1 MPPYRPLAHALFLA
15 LGLGLALPAT
25 LAAAAPASA
34 RVYDRAAIERSG
46 AATLAEFLR
55 GLPQLPFGVSRPGIE
70 SEPFAQADYPGLG
83 ANRTQVLIDG
93 RPMPQM
99 ATGFG
104 GANLATIPL
113 ALVERV
119 EIIPTVS
126 LATQGSGAAGGAIN
140 LVLRRVA
147 DGGALAIGASEPQ
160 GAAGAQQQ
168 AAAFLGL
175 RGEHGGMQI
184 GIASE
189 RSEALPAR
197 ERPGALVSGSTFA
210 NNFQVTTGSA
220 AAGYYPSS
228 LLRHPVHGAAVPGGC
243 IGPGFSLVGSGSNAY
258 CRYDPSLL
266 ATAEPELRST
276 GLSAHADFEINEGLA
291 GFVDGWLGRA
301 RSEGQDQPRIAFD
314 PAFPSGAVSLILI
327 PPDSPNHP
335 ANRFPGLGY
344 DASRPV
350 YLRHRFVA
358 SGALREGGKERAH
371 SLRAGLRGERDGI
384 EWSIT
389 LQQAQSRLE
398 DRSDGVLSGTRA
410 AVAIASGQYDIYAPY
425 ANSPELVDSF
435 IVDGGRDASTS
446 ERGFELIATSRFGDF
461 AGGSATWSAAADY
474 RRESLQVDDTRPDFG
489 FPTFIRDGDREHA
502 GVGGELRIP
511 FHERASVGLA
521 ARHDRYDS
529 VGGATSGNVELRWEP
544 GGGWWLQAD
553 AMRGFVAPRLAEDLV
568 RTGPASYSI
577 VYSYYLAPGCTPQPN
592 LAVEPC
598 GLFVREHFID
608 NPDLESER
616 HRRWRVELGWAYA
629 ESFTASLAW
638 FDHAIDDRIQ
648 QIGATALVQCAIGVR
663 TDCPDGIGILPLA
676 LGAPDP
682 RLGLGVQLDPTA
694 HIEESLLQRGHANF
708 GSIDLRGAELR
719 LSARRELRDLGSL
732 EARFDAIYLDTR
744 RTDGPCSAFDECL
757 GNPGLPRVRA
767 LLELAWTRGDFA
779 LGWQLRHTGGTS
791 STAGVDPQDGYD
803 GPARLPSWTVHD
815 AQLRWRAPWQAEFA
829 FGVRNLF
836 DRAPVVDP
844 VDPTGEGYD
853 LTLYEGAGRTPYL
866 QYRQAW

>member
-1 MPPYRPLAHALFLA
+1 MTPCRPLAHALLLA

-25 LAAAAPASA
+25 QASAASASA

-55 GLPQLPFGVSRPGIE
+55 GLPQLPFGVGRSGIE

-119 EIIPTVS
+119 EIIPTAS
-126 LATQGSGAAGGAIN
+126 LAAQGSGAAGGAIN
-140 LVLRRVA
+140 LVLRRVV

-168 AAAFLGL
+168 AAVFLGW
-175 RGEHGGMQI
+175 RGERGGIQV
-184 GIASE
+184 GLAGE
-189 RSEALPAR
+189 RSAALPAR
-197 ERPGALVSGSTFA
+197 ERAGALAFGSTFA
-210 NNFQVTTGSA
+210 NNFFA
-220 AAGYYPSS
+220 AAGSASYYYPSGF
-228 LLRHPVHGAAVPGGC
+228 LRHPVHGAAVPGGC
-243 IGPGFSLVGSGSNAY
+243 SGPGFSLVGSGPSTS

-266 ATAEPELRST
+266 ATAEPELRSD
-276 GLSAHADFEINEGLA
+276 GLGAHADFEINAGLTS
-291 GFVDGWLGRA
+291 FVDGWLGRA
-301 RSEGQDQPRIAFD
+301 RSEGRDQPRIAFD
-314 PAFPSGAVSLILI
+314 QTLVPGAFNLI
-327 PPDSPNHP
+327 PVPPESPNHP

-344 DASRPV
+344 DATRPV

-358 SGALREGGKERAH
+358 TGALREGGEERAH
-371 SLRAGLRGERDGI
+371 RLRAGLLGELDGI
-384 EWSIT
+384 DWT
-389 LQQAQSRLE
+389 FALTHAQSRLE
-398 DRSDGVLSGTRA
+398 DHSDGLLSGARA
-410 AVAIASGQYDIYAPY
+410 AAAIASGQYDIYAPY
-425 ANSPELVDSF
+425 ANSAELVDSF
-435 IVDGGRDASTS
+435 IVDAGLDARTR
-446 ERGFELIATSRFGDF
+446 EHGFELAATSRFGDF
-461 AGGSATWSAAADY
+461 AGGPATWSAVAEY
-474 RRESLQVDDTRPDFG
+474 RRESLRVDDTRPDAG
-489 FPTFIRDGDREHA
+489 FPTVVRDGDREHA
-502 GVGGELRIP
+502 GLGGELRIP

-529 VGGATSGNVELRWEP
+529 VGGATSGSLDLRWEP

-568 RTGPASYSI
+568 RTGPANHSI

-608 NPDLESER
+608 NPDLQSER
-616 HRRWRVELGWAYA
+616 HRRWRVELGWAHA

-648 QIGATALVQCAIGVR
+648 QIGATALVQCAVGLR
-663 TDCPDGIGILPLA
+663 RDCPDGIGILPLA

-682 RLGLGVQLDPTA
+682 RLGLGVQFDPIA
-694 HIEESLLQRGHANF
+694 HIEEALLQRGYANF
-708 GSIDLRGAELR
+708 GRVDLRGAELR

-732 EARFDAIYLDTR
+732 EARFDGVYLDSR
-744 RTDGPCSAFDECL
+744 QTDGPCAAFDECL

-767 LLELAWTRGDFA
+767 LLELAWTQGDFA

-815 AQLRWRAPWQAEFA
+815 AQLRWHAPWQAEIA

-844 VDPTGEGYD
+844 ENPTGEGYD
-853 LTLYEGAGRTPYL
+853 LALYEGAGRTPYL
-866 QYRQAW
+866 QYRQRW